1 MLQNERGTNV
11 NQRRNSNVMMGGS
24 RSRSRLRLRLRLRLR
39 PRRLPFLVKV
49 YFRNRFTVQ

>member
-24 RSRSRLRLRLRLRLR
+24 RSRSRLRSRLRLR
-39 PRRLPFLVKV
+39 PRPLPFLVKV

>member
-1 MLQNERGTNV
+1 MLQNERATNV

-24 RSRSRLRLRLRLRLR
+24 RSRLSLRLRLLLRLR
-39 PRRLPFLVKV
+39 PRPLPFLVKV